1 MNQETLERINALLQK
16 DSIAA
21 LVMRQSL
28 KPVEGD
34 NAVIFPPTYAKIG
47 YNIDTFDQTGE
58 IRNVCVID
66 SVGSQANRMEPLFK
80 TSPCAGLVPR
90 ITVEV
95 RKPPLKGQEKG
106 DLIEEIDLLEVG
118 HRIADAVVRFSDG
131 TDEIGL
137 AFRSVQKDAAPM
149 AKLAPTSLVFGCW
162 DSRESQVKLP
172 RIVRSTIR
180 AYNVYP
186 LSRAAQYFAPVKH
199 YEEAGVEKAQMD
211 KKEGKA
217 KKGSTLGFYDNP
229 SSKKGVGGVLLDSS
243 SQLIRDTVLSLSAL
257 RSLQS
262 ESEESTAKLR
272 RYIFGLSLVAV
283 TAPQSPLL
291 RMGCELTLDPKAPAR
306 WEVVGCDGSRSPF
319 DLSSEQ
325 ALDYAKVAAE
335 EFGVGELK
343 TFIFDAKKANE
354 ELKKLKEEKGNK
366 GEDEQS

>member
-34 NAVIFPPTYAKIG
+34 NAVIFPPTYADIG
-47 YNIDTFDQTGE
+47 YNIDTVDQTGE

-180 AYNVYP
+180 AYNVHE
-186 LSRAAQYFAPVKH
+186 LKRSAQYVPATDR
-199 YEEAGVEKAQMD
+199 YEELFDKLSEKE
-211 KKEGKA
+211 KKKFADVGMA
-217 KKGSTLGFYDNP
+217 HVPSTEKP
-229 SSKKGVGGVLLDSS
+229 GGVFLDSNS
-243 SQLIRDTVLSLSAL
+243 RILKDVVLSLSAL
-257 RSLQS
+257 RALKS
-262 ESEESTAKLR
+262 ESDEKTEKLR